1 MHGQRQLRGL
11 TTPDADPSAFRHK
24 DCAVLSS
31 YVSLMLLS
39 LNPVHGL
46 LPLQS
51 NFTATGVADVPSMSV
66 YETSLIRTPELC
78 RH

>member
-1 MHGQRQLRGL
+1 
-11 TTPDADPSAFRHK
+11 
-24 DCAVLSS
+24 
-31 YVSLMLLS
+31 MLLS

-78 RH
+78 RHE